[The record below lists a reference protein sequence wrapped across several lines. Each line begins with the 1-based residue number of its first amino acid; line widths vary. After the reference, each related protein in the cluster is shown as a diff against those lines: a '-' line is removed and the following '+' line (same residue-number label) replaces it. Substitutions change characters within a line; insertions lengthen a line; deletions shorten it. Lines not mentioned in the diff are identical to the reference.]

1 MIKGYKVLNANMT
14 PSHPVHPVCDANLMY
29 EVGKWY
35 RIPQG
40 KFDVYKF
47 CDKAEDLFVY
57 SSSTYGDPRIFECES
72 DGNYK
77 VQQVIY
83 HHFIEDCEKIV
94 GCRMCK
100 DIERCNDIQERDK
113 ILDEMKNCQ
122 KIIESGNNLYL
133 ADSIRLTRELPAIEK
148 AELYDKLVTHKD
160 CCCRYIAA
168 KYGRKQ
174 NLETLANDIE
184 PSVKK
189 LAQRKLSEYKGKTD
203 E

>member
-14 PSHPVHPVCDANLMY
+14 ASHPVHPVCDANLMY

-47 CDKAEDLFVY
+47 CEKAEDLFVY
-57 SSSTYGDPRIFECES
+57 SSSAYGDPRIFECES

-83 HHFIEDCEKIV
+83 HHFIADCEKTV
-94 GCRMCK
+94 GCRICE
-100 DIERCNDIQERDK
+100 DIQRYEAIQERVK
-113 ILDEMKNCQ
+113 LDEMKNCQ
-122 KIIESGNNLYL
+122 KIIRTENNLYMT
-133 ADSIRLTRELPAIEK
+133 DSIRLTRELSAIEK

-168 KYGRKQ
+168 QYGRKQ
-174 NLETLANDIE
+174 DLDILISDIE
-184 PSVKK
+184 PFVKK
-189 LAQRKLSEYKGKTD
+189 LAKQKLSECNGKTD